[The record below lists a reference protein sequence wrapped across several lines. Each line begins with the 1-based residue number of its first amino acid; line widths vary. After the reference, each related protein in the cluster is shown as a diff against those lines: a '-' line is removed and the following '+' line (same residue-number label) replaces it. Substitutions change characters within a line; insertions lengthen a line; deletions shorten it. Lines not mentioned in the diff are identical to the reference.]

1 MHSILPDYYF
11 TLLEVLVI
19 LFLLGGVG
27 VAVYWGMRRRW
38 WNRLKALEQKHAD
51 DLAKHD
57 SGYFQEL
64 HNHLQSA
71 VAHEF
76 LQPLGDISS
85 KSAQTLEGLGE
96 EQGILR
102 DQQDRIIATADELTQ
117 HAANILDLFA
127 PEGGKLQKELLSMRR
142 LVEGVLLGNYRYAQS
157 KGVTLRPNLDDVEPT
172 VLDRHLTLLPLQN
185 VIQNAIKY
193 SHRGGVVE
201 IVLYLEASVQTVDAA
216 SEGNASEG
224 ESDASVRQSGVYSYY
239 ETGLRQLRNRVE
251 DHPRYSEFLVYQQ
264 RLTDNIR
271 QSRLY
276 GDIGVRKVER
286 SEIIDCLNELSLSVL
301 GIPFTDLCGPSIG
314 QGPSERLHLERGE
327 TKEAGK
333 WICVEVKDT
342 GKGIRE
348 EDQHTIF
355 ELRKRADG
363 LIETDSGL
371 GLYLARK
378 AARRQGGDVILVRSS
393 LNQGSVFRITF
404 PYSVD

>member
-1 MHSILPDYYF
+1 MPMILLDYYF
-11 TLLEVLVI
+11 TLFEVLVV
-19 LFLLGGVG
+19 LFLMGGVG
-27 VAVYWGMRRRW
+27 VAVYWGMGRRW
-38 WNRLKALEQKHAD
+38 RNRLKALEQKHAD

-64 HNHLQSA
+64 HNRLQSA

-76 LQPLGDISS
+76 LQPLNDISS

-172 VLDRHLTLLPLQN
+172 VLDRHLTLIPLQN

-201 IVLYLEASVQTVDAA
+201 IVLYLE
-216 SEGNASEG
+216 
-224 ESDASVRQSGVYSYY
+224 
-239 ETGLRQLRNRVE
+239 
-251 DHPRYSEFLVYQQ
+251 
-264 RLTDNIR
+264 
-271 QSRLY
+271 
-276 GDIGVRKVER
+276 
-286 SEIIDCLNELSLSVL
+286 
-301 GIPFTDLCGPSIG
+301 
-314 QGPSERLHLERGE
+314 RGE
-327 TKEAGK
+327 TTEAGK
-333 WICVEVKDT
+333 WICVELKDT

-348 EDQHTIF
+348 EDQDTIF
-355 ELRKRADG
+355 ELRKRGDG
-363 LIETDSGL
+363 LIETGSGL

-378 AARRQGGDVILVRSS
+378 AARRQGGDVILVSSS
-393 LNQGSVFRITF
+393 LNQGSIFKITF
-404 PYSVD
+404 PYSAD